1 MSENREHDEARGH
14 PRTPEPTMAA
24 TPVEPESPREG
35 AESEPATREL
45 PAIDVELKFPDH
57 SRYAAGTAP
66 DFDDSYKI
74 ADVPFSAHDLPT
86 DPGPITRALPLVEAI
101 KRQQV
106 KASTK
111 NLESRLIGGE
121 RTMKRRDVAAQAGI
135 SLHSARKLWRA
146 LGFPNHGD
154 EDVAFTQKDLDALLT
169 IIDNVRSE
177 RLTEEA
183 AISVTRSIG
192 QMTDRMVVW
201 QIEALVEDMIQNQGM
216 SDPEARRTMV
226 ELLPDLIAPLEELLV
241 YSWRRNLNAAVHRL
255 GARSQAGAVSTG
267 DDDDAP
273 LPLAR
278 AVGFADLVSYT
289 SLSRRMNERTL
300 AQLVQ
305 RFENKSAEI
314 ISVGGGRLV
323 KTIGDEVL
331 FIAETPQAGA
341 QIALTL
347 AQELNADDALPE
359 ARVSV
364 VWGRVLSR
372 LGDIYG
378 PTVNLAARLTS
389 LAEPGQILTDALT
402 AATLKGDVRFIL
414 SELESTPVRG
424 FGDITPFDLAHG
436 EGGSLII
443 D

>member
-1 MSENREHDEARGH
+1 MADLDLTFPEA
-14 PRTPEPTMAA
+14 
-24 TPVEPESPREG
+24 
-35 AESEPATREL
+35 
-45 PAIDVELKFPDH
+45 
-57 SRYAAGTAP
+57 SRYSEGSRREVDLAA
-66 DFDDSYKI
+66 
-74 ADVPFSAHDLPT
+74 ADPFEDLKESLPS
-86 DPGPITRALPLVEAI
+86 DPGPITRDLPLVEAI
-101 KRQQV
+101 RRQQV
-106 KASTK
+106 KASTRS
-111 NLESRLIGGE
+111 LESRLLGGE
-121 RTMKRRDVAAQAGI
+121 RTMKRRDVAVKAGI

-154 EDVAFTQKDLDALLT
+154 DDVAFTQRDLDALAT
-169 IIDNVRSE
+169 IVDSVRSE
-177 RLTEEA
+177 RLTEET
-183 AISVTRSIG
+183 AISITRSVG
-192 QMTDRMVVW
+192 QMTDRMAVW
-201 QIEALVEDMIQNQGM
+201 QIEALVEDMVQNQGM
-216 SDPEARRTMV
+216 SDFEARRTMV
-226 ELLPDLIAPLEELLV
+226 ELLPDLIEPIEKLLV
-241 YSWRRNLNAAVHRL
+241 YSWRRNLNAAIQRL
-255 GARSQAGAVSTG
+255 GARTPDAPSVG

-331 FIAETPQAGA
+331 FVAETPQAGA
-341 QIALTL
+341 QIGLTL
-347 AQELNADDALPE
+347 AQELNADEALPD

-402 AATLKGDVRFIL
+402 ASSLKGDPRFVL
-414 SELESTPVRG
+414 TRQETTSVRG
-424 FGDITPFDLAHG
+424 FGDIEPYDMKLG
-436 EGGSLII
+436 EGGSLVV

>member
-1 MSENREHDEARGH
+1 MSEQHHEPGSDEPA
-14 PRTPEPTMAA
+14 PQEPTSQTQEM
-24 TPVEPESPREG
+24 PRV
-35 AESEPATREL
+35 
-45 PAIDVELKFPDH
+45 DVELTFPEK
-57 SRYAAGTAP
+57 SRYEAGTAP
-66 DFDDSYKI
+66 DFDDPYRI
-74 ADVPFSAHDLPT
+74 DVDAILSHADLPT
-86 DPGPITRALPLVEAI
+86 DPGPITRALPLVDAI

-106 KASTK
+106 KASTRS
-111 NLESRLIGGE
+111 LEARLIGGE
-121 RTMKRRDVAAQAGI
+121 RTMKRREVAQKAGI

-146 LGFPNHGD
+146 LGFPNHGE
-154 EDVAFTQKDLDALLT
+154 EDVAFTQNDLQALLT
-169 IIDNVRSE
+169 IVDNVRSE
-177 RLTEEA
+177 TLTEEA

-201 QIEALVEDMIQNQGM
+201 QIEALVEDMIQNQGL
-216 SDPEARRTMV
+216 SDPEARRKMV
-226 ELLPDLIAPLEELLV
+226 ELLPELIAPIEELLV
-241 YSWRRNLNAAVHRL
+241 YTWRRNLNAAIQRL
-255 GARSQAGAVSTG
+255 GARSQAGVVSG
-267 DDDDAP
+267 NDDDAP

-305 RFENKSAEI
+305 RFENKAAEI

-331 FIAETPQAGA
+331 FVAETPQAGA

-347 AQELNADDALPE
+347 AQELNADEALPA

-378 PTVNLAARLTS
+378 PTVNLAARLTA

-402 AATLKGDVRFIL
+402 AATLKDDARFVVQ
-414 SELESTPVRG
+414 ELEATSVRG
-424 FGDITPFDLAHG
+424 FGDINPFDLAHG
-436 EGGSLII
+436 EGGSLVI